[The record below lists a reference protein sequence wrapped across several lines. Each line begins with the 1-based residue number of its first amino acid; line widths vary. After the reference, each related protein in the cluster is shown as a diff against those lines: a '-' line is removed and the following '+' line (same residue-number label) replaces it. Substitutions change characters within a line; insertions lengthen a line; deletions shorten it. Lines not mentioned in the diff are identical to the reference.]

1 IFSQNKV
8 SPIPSVSP
16 NQTLSCFPPYFT
28 DSRPELGVSSQS
40 IFLSFF
46 NSLSL
51 SNPRFHFTLQIS
63 PDPNHDIAVLQAEP
77 QHKFNPPLSSST
89 YFSDGS
95 LSRVPDSLTE
105 SETVNWKVIAARD
118 FGSAE
123 LVSCLVL
130 DI

>member
-63 PDPNHDIAVLQAEP
+63 KAEP
-77 QHKFNPPLSSST
+77 QHKFSPSLSSST

-105 SETVNWKVIAARD
+105 SKTVNWKVIAARD